1 MCCSGVTINVIFV
14 KKYSSKFLFK
24 WLCGS
29 REIGFQNIFTNGSYK
44 LDPAVAT
51 DNQRPEG
58 LWNK

>member
-1 MCCSGVTINVIFV
+1 MG
-14 KKYSSKFLFK
+14 KYMYI
-24 WLCGS
+24 
-29 REIGFQNIFTNGSYK
+29 RIRGFQNIFTNGSYK